1 MQVFN
6 SEDLQEVLD
15 PQKQFFG
22 EKYRKIRLEKRKV
35 TFFCKEQQMSK
46 ISIISPKGKKIIP
59 LLGNLCRTQD
69 KCELSL
75 FGPAGLKF
83 NLRGLKDTT

>member
-15 PQKQFFG
+15 PQKRFFG

-35 TFFCKEQQMSK
+35 AFFVSSNK
-46 ISIISPKGKKIIP
+46 
-59 LLGNLCRTQD
+59 
-69 KCELSL
+69 
-75 FGPAGLKF
+75 
-83 NLRGLKDTT
+83 